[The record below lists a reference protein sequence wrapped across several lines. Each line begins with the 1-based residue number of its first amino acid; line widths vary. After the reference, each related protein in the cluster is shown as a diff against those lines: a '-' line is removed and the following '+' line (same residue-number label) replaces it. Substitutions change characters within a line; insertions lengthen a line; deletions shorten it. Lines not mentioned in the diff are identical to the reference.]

1 MGDKE
6 FNEWIADQAHNSSRT
21 LFEIRTAIS
30 SNEPNAKS
38 ATRLADLF
46 DEGANDVAGGNLQQ
60 AQGKLGQMAEQR
72 QMDRTV
78 GADLMEDT
86 ARKDLEAS
94 KEASNMGISNDPEF
108 RLFMDEAD
116 TELGSKSAVGK
127 AVHGQMS
134 EKTYQALKKLK
145 GDSDTAYKRIAD
157 SGAEGDPAS
166 FLEVVKKY
174 SDVTPAEKTNIDSEE
189 LLMRERLGLPT
200 QESLDKVNIT
210 DPDLKRWVE
219 SINSDPSFGN
229 MYNKVRTEIKK
240 KIGVELASTRP
251 NNDKITM
258 LRDLQNN
265 LEETQLDFL
274 KANGDDDVVKMV
286 DEARGS
292 YKKLYDA
299 FKSDQF
305 VKPLYGPGK
314 TRMAGEDVETAT
326 GIPRG
331 KTDWDTTFGTR
342 IQQLDGINGPHLREA
357 LKKAAEVGGQD
368 ISGDLANYYATRA
381 ITNITSSVSAGSK
394 QSVSQLRNDISGIIE
409 GLQGVNSPMVPKL
422 RAMEQRLQALENTT
436 LGKQETYET
445 IKRQADDLR
454 KEASQSILG
463 RFIYKDGRS
472 INPSEVG
479 GELKKI
485 FRGQR
490 SVSDVNAI
498 LKEAQKAGMETE
510 ARQTL
515 QGTYLD
521 YLGERVRSRS
531 PLGIGDAGPN
541 GEVRTGF
548 RISETQVEKIFDEG
562 GNDLANLKTIFAD
575 KPEVIKTVDEI
586 RNVYT
591 NISKKTPKA
600 DGDVLG
606 PIDRSEDPEQA
617 LQSIVTLYFGP
628 LNRTGSKVRR
638 LTTPLG
644 IDSLAKVREKKAN
657 LFNAM
662 MEDPDK
668 FSEVSQQISKGF
680 LDNTAKKWIVDRL
693 GRAAARTIND
703 RLSKSAFG
711 SARGNDTGYFG
722 TGDFKPALKTEMEKL
737 NIQK

>member
-1 MGDKE
+1 
-6 FNEWIADQAHNSSRT
+6 
-21 LFEIRTAIS
+21 
-30 SNEPNAKS
+30 
-38 ATRLADLF
+38 
-46 DEGANDVAGGNLQQ
+46 
-60 AQGKLGQMAEQR
+60 
-72 QMDRTV
+72 
-78 GADLMEDT
+78 
-86 ARKDLEAS
+86 
-94 KEASNMGISNDPEF
+94 
-108 RLFMDEAD
+108 
-116 TELGSKSAVGK
+116 
-127 AVHGQMS
+127 
-134 EKTYQALKKLK
+134 
-145 GDSDTAYKRIAD
+145 
-157 SGAEGDPAS
+157 
-166 FLEVVKKY
+166 
-174 SDVTPAEKTNIDSEE
+174 
-189 LLMRERLGLPT
+189 
-200 QESLDKVNIT
+200 
-210 DPDLKRWVE
+210 
-219 SINSDPSFGN
+219 
-229 MYNKVRTEIKK
+229 
-240 KIGVELASTRP
+240 
-251 NNDKITM
+251 
-258 LRDLQNN
+258 
-265 LEETQLDFL
+265 
-274 KANGDDDVVKMV
+274 
-286 DEARGS
+286 
-292 YKKLYDA
+292 
-299 FKSDQF
+299 
-305 VKPLYGPGK
+305 
-314 TRMAGEDVETAT
+314 
-326 GIPRG
+326 
-331 KTDWDTTFGTR
+331 
-342 IQQLDGINGPHLREA
+342 
-357 LKKAAEVGGQD
+357 
-368 ISGDLANYYATRA
+368 
-381 ITNITSSVSAGSK
+381 
-394 QSVSQLRNDISGIIE
+394 
-409 GLQGVNSPMVPKL
+409 MVPKL

>member
-1 MGDKE
+1 
-6 FNEWIADQAHNSSRT
+6 
-21 LFEIRTAIS
+21 
-30 SNEPNAKS
+30 
-38 ATRLADLF
+38 
-46 DEGANDVAGGNLQQ
+46 
-60 AQGKLGQMAEQR
+60 
-72 QMDRTV
+72 
-78 GADLMEDT
+78 
-86 ARKDLEAS
+86 
-94 KEASNMGISNDPEF
+94 
-108 RLFMDEAD
+108 
-116 TELGSKSAVGK
+116 
-127 AVHGQMS
+127 
-134 EKTYQALKKLK
+134 
-145 GDSDTAYKRIAD
+145 
-157 SGAEGDPAS
+157 
-166 FLEVVKKY
+166 
-174 SDVTPAEKTNIDSEE
+174 
-189 LLMRERLGLPT
+189 
-200 QESLDKVNIT
+200 
-210 DPDLKRWVE
+210 
-219 SINSDPSFGN
+219 
-229 MYNKVRTEIKK
+229 
-240 KIGVELASTRP
+240 
-251 NNDKITM
+251 
-258 LRDLQNN
+258 
-265 LEETQLDFL
+265 
-274 KANGDDDVVKMV
+274 
-286 DEARGS
+286 
-292 YKKLYDA
+292 
-299 FKSDQF
+299 
-305 VKPLYGPGK
+305 
-314 TRMAGEDVETAT
+314 
-326 GIPRG
+326 
-331 KTDWDTTFGTR
+331 
-342 IQQLDGINGPHLREA
+342 
-357 LKKAAEVGGQD
+357 
-368 ISGDLANYYATRA
+368 
-381 ITNITSSVSAGSK
+381 VSAGSK

-436 LGKQETYET
+436 LGKQEAYET

-737 NIQK
+737 HTLNFDKKSDAGPTGEFRGLIQSGNIDLSKRPKVKNKDGSVSTVRSMSFSDDSGNEILIPTVSDDGRIMSNDEAIDTYYKTGKFLGKFKTPEDADAYAERLHKSQEEFYNLK

>member
-1 MGDKE
+1 
-6 FNEWIADQAHNSSRT
+6 
-21 LFEIRTAIS
+21 
-30 SNEPNAKS
+30 
-38 ATRLADLF
+38 
-46 DEGANDVAGGNLQQ
+46 
-60 AQGKLGQMAEQR
+60 
-72 QMDRTV
+72 
-78 GADLMEDT
+78 
-86 ARKDLEAS
+86 
-94 KEASNMGISNDPEF
+94 
-108 RLFMDEAD
+108 
-116 TELGSKSAVGK
+116 
-127 AVHGQMS
+127 
-134 EKTYQALKKLK
+134 
-145 GDSDTAYKRIAD
+145 
-157 SGAEGDPAS
+157 
-166 FLEVVKKY
+166 
-174 SDVTPAEKTNIDSEE
+174 
-189 LLMRERLGLPT
+189 
-200 QESLDKVNIT
+200 
-210 DPDLKRWVE
+210 
-219 SINSDPSFGN
+219 
-229 MYNKVRTEIKK
+229 
-240 KIGVELASTRP
+240 
-251 NNDKITM
+251 
-258 LRDLQNN
+258 
-265 LEETQLDFL
+265 
-274 KANGDDDVVKMV
+274 
-286 DEARGS
+286 
-292 YKKLYDA
+292 
-299 FKSDQF
+299 
-305 VKPLYGPGK
+305 
-314 TRMAGEDVETAT
+314 
-326 GIPRG
+326 
-331 KTDWDTTFGTR
+331 
-342 IQQLDGINGPHLREA
+342 
-357 LKKAAEVGGQD
+357 
-368 ISGDLANYYATRA
+368 
-381 ITNITSSVSAGSK
+381 
-394 QSVSQLRNDISGIIE
+394 
-409 GLQGVNSPMVPKL
+409 MVPKL

-436 LGKQETYET
+436 LGKQEAYET

-562 GNDLANLKTIFAD
+562 GNDLANLKTIFSD
-575 KPEVIKTVDEI
+575 KPEIIKTVDEI

-703 RLSKSAFG
+703 NMSKKAFG